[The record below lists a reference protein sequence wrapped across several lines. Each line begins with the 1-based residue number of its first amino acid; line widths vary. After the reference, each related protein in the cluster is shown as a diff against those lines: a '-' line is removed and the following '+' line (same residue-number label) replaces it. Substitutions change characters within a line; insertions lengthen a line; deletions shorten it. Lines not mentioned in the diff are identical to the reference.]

1 MTATTIIVSAPG
13 APGMVSSS
21 NQLVELNTA
30 TGSLIGITNGLTAY
44 TASLKGAIEVNGQ
57 NVNVLGTLTAQEIY
71 TTYVTSSVMF
81 KSGSTKFGD
90 DTSDKHE
97 FTGSLKARLGTNE
110 NLNIFSLGSGD
121 MRVSAINDAA
131 DTTVQLSI
139 QGSPLIL
146 RGAGGA
152 ETIRIATDGGIN
164 AAGPVTASQGL
175 RVNGTNYAFKTSGG
189 GTAHQTL
196 VGQCTAA
203 ATTVAKKI
211 AFVGFTHAIRVNIW
225 ANQDSGNGATAVA
238 DIVTLYGSTNGG
250 AVYTS
255 PLGNVS
261 VISVAYNNG
270 GSPAYTIDVT
280 LTYTGAAPTINYSIV
295 GLSSDAMYAI
305 T

>member
-1 MTATTIIVSAPG
+1 
-13 APGMVSSS
+13 MVSSS

-44 TASLKGAIEVNGQ
+44 TASLKNALIIDGNNDVYFTGKI
-57 NVNVLGTLTAQEIY
+57 TAQELH
-71 TTYVTSSVMF
+71 TTYTTSSVLF
-81 KSGSTKFGD
+81 QSGSSKFGNSSD
-90 DTSDKHE
+90 DRHE
-97 FTGSLKARLGTNE
+97 FTGSLFASGSIKARFGTNE
-110 NLNIFSLGSGD
+110 NLNILSLGSGD
-121 MRVSAINDAA
+121 MRVSAINDAV

-146 RGAGGA
+146 RGAGGG